1 MAGPLT
7 PAARARD
14 ADLARCPGCGSGDL
28 FTIEIAR
35 RQGMAW
41 RGVYC
46 AGEYDR
52 DRRRFLR
59 RSCGYAGAAVEG
71 VPVATESRPPRLSVE
86 GGQGLRAS

>member
-35 RQGMAW
+35 PQGTAW

-71 VPVATESRPPRLSVE
+71 EPEATESRPPTLSVE
-86 GGQGLRAS
+86 GGQDLRAS